1 MKRQAL
7 KVGEGVSIDGKG
19 VSVDVQMCEARVYAL
34 FQDLE
39 NLFFGVVDGSICEGS
54 SFWGVELV

>member
-1 MKRQAL
+1 MKRQTL
-7 KVGEGVSIDGKG
+7 KVREGVSIDGKG
-19 VSVDVQMCEARVYAL
+19 VSIDVQMCEARVNAL

-39 NLFFGVVDGSICEGS
+39 NLFFGVVDGSIGIGS